1 MSFDS
6 GYNFYLVRDEN
17 NDLFVLA
24 IKVLNKYSVDKIRY
38 SLSGIVYQVLW
49 WIELKIFLL
58 MMVT

>member
-38 SLSGIVYQVLW
+38 SLSGIVYQVL
-49 WIELKIFLL
+49 
-58 MMVT
+58 